1 MRIGIPTEVK
11 IAEKRVALTPAACA
25 DVVRAGHTVYLQ
37 AGAGVGAGFADEDYT
52 AVGVEIQPDAAR
64 LYGAS
69 EMIVKVKEPQE
80 QEFGLLRPDHLLF
93 CYLHLAAEPKLTEA
107 LKNIGLTAV
116 AFETVELDGTTPLL
130 APMSAVAGR
139 LAVQIGSWYLH
150 APRGGRGVLMGG
162 IEGMAAG
169 NVTVIGVGVAGREA
183 AHLAWHM
190 GARVTVLDIN
200 QSRLDEMAEKYPG
213 MMCRVSTPD
222 TITEVL
228 QSTSLLVGAVY
239 VIGKRAPVVVTEEQ
253 IKGMPRGSVAVDI
266 SIDQGGCLET
276 SRPCTHE
283 MPVYT
288 QHGVIHSAI
297 TNLPGAVPLTSSEAL
312 SNAILP
318 YVLKLGADTWD
329 APLKKGINVQQ
340 GDLKIAL

>member
-139 LAVQIGSWYLH
+139 LAVQ
-150 APRGGRGVLMGG
+150 
-162 IEGMAAG
+162 
-169 NVTVIGVGVAGREA
+169 
-183 AHLAWHM
+183 
-190 GARVTVLDIN
+190 
-200 QSRLDEMAEKYPG
+200 
-213 MMCRVSTPD
+213 MC
-222 TITEVL
+222 
-228 QSTSLLVGAVY
+228 
-239 VIGKRAPVVVTEEQ
+239 
-253 IKGMPRGSVAVDI
+253 
-266 SIDQGGCLET
+266 
-276 SRPCTHE
+276 
-283 MPVYT
+283 
-288 QHGVIHSAI
+288 
-297 TNLPGAVPLTSSEAL
+297 
-312 SNAILP
+312 
-318 YVLKLGADTWD
+318 W
-329 APLKKGINVQQ
+329 
-340 GDLKIAL
+340 